1 MKIVAPISRADEVG
15 VLAEA
20 GADELYCGLV
30 PKSWTE
36 RFNNSGANRRIF
48 GNLKSEEELARAA
61 EAARAAGVRLSLVMN
76 AQNYTGEQLDYLVAF
91 AARFEALGGHALI
104 VGDLFLL
111 EVLVEAGLGL
121 RLHLSSVASCRNSE
135 AIAWYRD
142 LGVDRVILPRDVTR
156 REVARMLRRSPGVEL
171 EAFVLNDGCIYEEG
185 VCHSIHLPGA
195 LGGPICL
202 DGYRQEVRRDD
213 GVPLEPAE
221 RNRFVEHEED
231 YRRWLWYRT
240 GCGFS
245 TTDQGLPYGPCG
257 LCALPGFHAAGL
269 TAIKIAG
276 REAATERKRASV
288 AMVRDIRDRVVAEEP
303 EAAVREVAVSMRGD
317 RAHCDHGYMCYY
329 PR

>member
-1 MKIVAPISRADEVG
+1 MQIVAPISRADEVG
-15 VLAEA
+15 LLAEA
-20 GADELYCGLV
+20 GADELYCGVL
-30 PKSWTE
+30 PRDWTE

-48 GNLKSEEELARAA
+48 GNLESEDELARAA
-61 EAARAAGVRLSLVMN
+61 EAARKAEVRLSLVMN
-76 AQNYTGEQLDYLVAF
+76 AQNYTGEQLDFLVALAGRF
-91 AARFEALGGHALI
+91 AALGGHALI

-111 EVLVEAGLGL
+111 ELLAEAGTGL

-142 LGVDRVILPRDVTR
+142 LGVDRVILPRDVNR
-156 REVARMLRRSPGVEL
+156 REVARMVRSAPDLEL

-202 DGYRQEVRRDD
+202 DGYRQEVRRND
-213 GVPLEPAE
+213 GRPLGEAE
-221 RNRFVEHEED
+221 RTRFARHEED

-245 TTDQGLPYGPCG
+245 TTEQGLPFGPCG
-257 LCALPGFHAAGL
+257 LCALPAFHAAGL
-269 TAIKIAG
+269 AAIKIAG

-288 AMVRDIRDRVVAEEP
+288 AMVRQIRDRVVVGEAP
-303 EAAVREVAVSMRGD
+303 DAVREAAVSLRGD
-317 RAHCDHGYMCYY
+317 RSHCMHGYMCYY